1 MFAQSVFNAMHRP
14 TLSGMTQP
22 RWGWDGLSGR
32 FSQGTPLF
40 PVLNQAVHQV
50 ILLATHRFGLSC
62 RKERGTLGWRT
73 QSRWDCLMVSQ
84 SFNPIHNVRRIQ
96 SGAFAKDRAVWFQPQ
111 GGCVTKPRDGPV
123 FPDTLEQT
131 AVSRRTTTQTRRLP
145 LDQKE
150 RAYPGEKRVLEFIPT
165 PTGLRHA

>member
-96 SGAFAKDRAVWFQPQ
+96 SGAFAKALAARPERSSSGDVP
-111 GGCVTKPRDGPV
+111 PRSQYILCPGP
-123 FPDTLEQT
+123 D
-131 AVSRRTTTQTRRLP
+131 SI
-145 LDQKE
+145 
-150 RAYPGEKRVLEFIPT
+150 G
-165 PTGLRHA
+165 

>member
-1 MFAQSVFNAMHRP
+1 
-14 TLSGMTQP
+14 MTQP

-40 PVLNQAVHQV
+40 PVLKQAVRQV
-50 ILLATHRFGLSC
+50 ILRRNTYVRSELQERARNPGLEDAIPLGLSEP
-62 RKERGTLGWRT
+62 R
-73 QSRWDCLMVSQ
+73 Q

-111 GGCVTKPRDGPV
+111 GGCVTKPRVGPL

-131 AVSRRTTTQTRRLP
+131 PVSRRTTTQTRSLP

>member
-62 RKERGTLGWRT
+62 RKERGTLGWRAE
-73 QSRWDCLMVSQ
+73 SRWDCLSL
-84 SFNPIHNVRRIQ
+84 FNHSIPYITFVEFNLVLLQKIGRFGFNR
-96 SGAFAKDRAVWFQPQ
+96 KAV
-111 GGCVTKPRDGPV
+111 
-123 FPDTLEQT
+123 
-131 AVSRRTTTQTRRLP
+131 A
-145 LDQKE
+145 
-150 RAYPGEKRVLEFIPT
+150 
-165 PTGLRHA
+165 